1 MNRTITFRPIHLA
14 WAAALVAIGL
24 LIGIVAIA
32 GGRPDTGVAAPPQYR
47 SSTPPTR
54 SPGPRHSPTAAGKGA
69 GLLRLLVG
77 RTVRAEITTQSAA
90 GPRQILYVRGKIGDL
105 TSTTLTMALADGTT
119 QKFTVDAQ
127 TVVRDKGKTE
137 ELSDL
142 TTGERVMVFGLKNA
156 DGTYTARLI
165 RCIQPAAKP
174 AANPGAAQAPRR
186 RRARAAADRRAAAS
200 G

>member
-24 LIGIVAIA
+24 LIGIVAT
-32 GGRPDTGVAAPPQYR
+32 GGRLDTGAGTPAAVALVDAADPV
-47 SSTPPTR
+47 
-54 SPGPRHSPTAAGKGA
+54 PGTTALPAAAGKGA

-77 RTVRAEITTQSAA
+77 RTVRAEITTESAA

-119 QKFTVDAQ
+119 QKFSVDAQ

-137 ELSDL
+137 VLSDL
-142 TTGERVMVFGLKNA
+142 TTSERVMVFGLKNA

-174 AANPGAAQAPRR
+174 AANPGAGAGASPQASP
-186 RRARAAADRRAAAS
+186 S
-200 G
+200 GG

>member
-24 LIGIVAIA
+24 LIGIVVT
-32 GGRPDTGVAAPPQYR
+32 GGRPDTGVAAPAAVSLVDAADPV
-47 SSTPPTR
+47 
-54 SPGPRHSPTAAGKGA
+54 PGTAALPDAAGKGA

-90 GPRQILYVRGKIGDL
+90 GPRQVLYVRGKIGEL

-119 QKFTVDAQ
+119 QKYTVDAQ

-142 TTGERVMVFGLKNA
+142 TKGERVMVFGLKNA

-165 RCIQPAAKP
+165 RCIQPAVKP
-174 AANPGAAQAPRR
+174 AANPGAGAGASPQASP
-186 RRARAAADRRAAAS
+186 S
-200 G
+200 GG